1 MFQLEVLSLL
11 SSRLL
16 ARGPRLP
23 HQAATGRTFLG
34 PNFYPFPGSPVPQ
47 LRANNLRLPTPGTV
61 N

>member
-11 SSRLL
+11 SSRLS

-23 HQAATGRTFLG
+23 HQAATGRTSLG
-34 PNFYPFPGSPVPQ
+34 PNSYPYPGSPVRQ
-47 LRANNLRLPTPGTV
+47 LRANNVSLPTPGTV